1 MDKGDLLPGYSSGDK
16 FFPDVII
23 DIEGSVSFRRR
34 EVTKTE
40 LGGAVLFRVPPD
52 IEHVLHA
59 SVDLAL
65 RVIREHRID
74 QALIKGTLPAVIRD
88 LEHVVFCR
96 LHSACPDSL
105 SSVCERGDKLL
116 LLLTGL

>member
-1 MDKGDLLPGYSSGDK
+1 MDKSDLLAGYSFCHK

-23 DIEGSVSFRRR
+23 DVERSVPFGRR
-34 EVTKTE
+34 EIAKTE

-65 RVIREHRID
+65 RVVRKHRVD

-96 LHSACPDSL
+96 LHPACPDSL
-105 SSVCERGDKLL
+105 SAVCERGDKLL
-116 LLLTGL
+116 LLLTGF

>member
-1 MDKGDLLPGYSSGDK
+1 MDKGDLLTGYSSGDK

-23 DIEGSVSFRRR
+23 DVEGSVPFGRR

-40 LGGAVLFRVPPD
+40 LCGSFFFRVLPD
-52 IEHVLHA
+52 GKHVLHA

-116 LLLTGL
+116 LLLTGF